1 MAATTKGTAHLFGT
15 DGVVITNATVTEIN
29 LEPAF
34 ELNQTTPDENGVIIE
49 TRRDSISY
57 KGSISLFMRASY
69 TIPALGNT
77 IALNIPNA
85 NTLTRNYEVVSTPV
99 VLRAGEKISV
109 TLNLESHP
117 GTNI

>member
-1 MAATTKGTAHLFGT
+1 MAASTQGTAHLFGT
-15 DGVVITNATVTEIN
+15 NGVTITNATITEIN
-29 LEPAF
+29 IEPAF
-34 ELNQTTPDENGVIIE
+34 ELSQTTPDENGIIIE
-49 TRRDSISY
+49 TRRDSISF
-57 KGSISLFMRASY
+57 KGSVSLFMRSGYA
-69 TIPALGNT
+69 IPALGNT
-77 IALNIPNA
+77 LALNVPAA